1 MKDLTRRHLFLRVRP
16 YNDLS
21 KIYDDFP
28 SSVFAICATP

>member
-1 MKDLTRRHLFLRVRP
+1 MKDLTRP
-16 YNDLS
+16 TMNDLS